1 MDTLGKVVIDS
12 QVYYSADDIKSKARA
27 FAGSAR
33 NAREMVR
40 QRKVPSDAYVYLRTQ
55 PGTTTYKKTNG
66 SASQDRVYL
75 TEGFA
80 KTVAELNPTVTRE
93 QAVASAQRVAK
104 TTSEEQIE
112 QEKAPDIVELDDGE
126 KFRDDEGNVLEI
138 ETRGERT
145 YDGIYFR
152 VKDVSS
158 GFGLESL
165 KIALTKPDSG
175 YRRNVDYKVFACA
188 ELTNGYRSTTS
199 TTSARKYLFLTY
211 QGLLRVLFATRNN
224 KTHKFQK
231 WAMETLFLAQM
242 GSPTER
248 SIVAQRIQH
257 SSFTFSGLY
266 LIKIASVSTVRHKM
280 LLADSVQDDDC
291 VYKFGRAEQIN
302 ARYLQHAKDL
312 VYVGLGQTLEII
324 CASFVPEQFLAE
336 AEQSL
341 RSKVY
346 PSYGHAYS
354 GKKELIVLNAKQLR
368 DVVRVYES
376 IKTNYSTMVSTTS
389 QYIVDLRNELNEAR
403 FEVANKN
410 IEIANR
416 NLEIAN
422 KNTERNDEITTLTGK
437 VEILKLQIEN
447 TRLKADS
454 ASKKE
459 DKITTQSC

>member
-1 MDTLGKVVIDS
+1 MDSIGKVVIDS

-40 QRKVPSDAYVYLRTQ
+40 QRRVPSDAYIYLRKQ
-55 PGTTTYKKTNG
+55 PGITTYKKTDG
-66 SASQDRVYL
+66 SASQDRIY
-75 TEGFA
+75 FA
-80 KTVAELNPTVTRE
+80 EAFTKTITELNPTATRE
-93 QAVASAQRVAK
+93 QVASSAPRVAK
-104 TTSEEQIE
+104 ATSEETVD
-112 QEKAPDIVELDDGE
+112 QETAPDIIELDDDE
-126 KFRDDEGNVLEI
+126 KFHDDEGNVLEI

-158 GFGLESL
+158 GFGIESL
-165 KIALTKPDSG
+165 KTTLLKQDSG
-175 YRRNVDYKVFACA
+175 YKRKVDYKVFACT
-188 ELTNGYRSTTS
+188 EVSNVYRKTTS
-199 TTSARKYLFLTY
+199 TASARKFLFLTY
-211 QGLLRVLFATRNN
+211 TGLNRVLTVTRNS
-224 KTHKFQK
+224 KTVKFQK
-231 WAMETLFLAQM
+231 WALETLFVAQM
-242 GSPTER
+242 GSAIER

-280 LLADSVQDDDC
+280 LFNDSVQDDDG

-302 ARYLQHAKDL
+302 ARYQQHTKDP
-312 VYVGLGQTLEII
+312 VYVDLGQTLEII
-324 CASFVPEQFLAE
+324 CASFVPEQFLVE

-346 PSYGHAYS
+346 PSHGHAYS

-389 QYIVDLRNELNEAR
+389 QYIVDLRNELNETKL
-403 FEVANKN
+403 EVANKN
-410 IEIANR
+410 IEIASKSIDIANK
-416 NLEIAN
+416 NTEIAN
-422 KNTERNDEITTLTGK
+422 KNTDVAILTGQ

-447 TRLKADS
+447 ARLKADK
-454 ASKKE
+454 APKNKI
-459 DKITTQSC
+459 KITT